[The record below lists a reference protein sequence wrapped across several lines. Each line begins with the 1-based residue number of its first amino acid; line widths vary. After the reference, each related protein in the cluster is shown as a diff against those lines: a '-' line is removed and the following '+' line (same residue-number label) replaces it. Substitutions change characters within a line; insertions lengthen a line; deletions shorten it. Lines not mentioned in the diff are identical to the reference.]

1 VEGAALLEETPGLG
15 RRVVNPLCVARL
27 MFMKASP
34 SGIATVPM
42 MKKAAKI
49 HHTRL
54 REVGR
59 GDVQGDV
66 LGNDPP

>member
-1 VEGAALLEETPGLG
+1 
-15 RRVVNPLCVARL
+15 
-27 MFMKASP
+27 MFKKASP

-54 REVGR
+54 REDWV
-59 GDVQGDV
+59 GDV
-66 LGNDPP
+66 LGNDPR

>member
-1 VEGAALLEETPGLG
+1 MLK
-15 RRVVNPLCVARL
+15 
-27 MFMKASP
+27 KASP

-49 HHTRL
+49 NHTRL
-54 REVGR
+54 RE
-59 GDVQGDV
+59 DSPDDV